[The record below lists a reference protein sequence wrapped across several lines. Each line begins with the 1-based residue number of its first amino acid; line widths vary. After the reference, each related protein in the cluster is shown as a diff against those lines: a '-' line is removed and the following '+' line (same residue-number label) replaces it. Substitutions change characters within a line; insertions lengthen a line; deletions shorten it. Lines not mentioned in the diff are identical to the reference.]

1 MCISNYVSD
10 AVVCF
15 GEVIVPVPHQPF
27 RDKLADRR
35 RTTLLLFYLAALL
48 SVVAVS
54 LAARFPFY

>member
-1 MCISNYVSD
+1 MSISNYVSN

-15 GEVIVPVPHQPF
+15 GEVIVPHQPF

-54 LAARFPFY
+54 LAARIPFY